1 MMPINQKWPR
11 TLLHMIHAFVLLPA
25 LVVFNG
31 CQSNGYRKGDAAA
44 RSVQMAA
51 AEVQAESRAID
62 VTMETLND
70 LVNNPGADLKPQFLR
85 FQGALD
91 RLEDAAARTERS
103 RIRAEARSQAYFE
116 SWNREM
122 EEIKFGAVRE
132 QSENRHATVTNRF
145 HAVNTRYHEAQAVVG
160 PLISYL
166 NDIRAALSVDLTA
179 AGLDSVKSIVSN
191 ADQNARKVQV
201 ALGRLSEELSA
212 SSEALSSYSG
222 TRASAQA
229 DASRVRSNTATQ

>member
-1 MMPINQKWPR
+1 
-11 TLLHMIHAFVLLPA
+11 LLFA
-25 LVVFNG
+25 LIVFSG

-62 VTMETLND
+62 AAMETLKD

-91 RLEDAAARTERS
+91 RLEETAARTERS
-103 RIRAEARSQAYFE
+103 RVRAEARSRAYFN
-116 SWNREM
+116 SWEREM
-122 EEIKFGAVRE
+122 DEIKFGAVRE
-132 QSENRHATVTNRF
+132 QSESRHAAVTNQF
-145 HAVNTRYHEAQAVVG
+145 HTVNTRYQEAQAVVQ

-179 AGLDSVKSIVSN
+179 AGLESVKSIVSN

-212 SSEALSSYSG
+212 SSAALSSHSG
-222 TRASAQA
+222 TPTAAQA
-229 DASRVRSNTATQ
+229 EAMRVRENAVTQ